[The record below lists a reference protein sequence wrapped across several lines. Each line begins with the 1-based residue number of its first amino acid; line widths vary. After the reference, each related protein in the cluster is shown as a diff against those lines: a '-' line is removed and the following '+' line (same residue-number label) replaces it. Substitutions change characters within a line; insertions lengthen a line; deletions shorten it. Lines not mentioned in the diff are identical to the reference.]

1 MALETVPLD
10 LGIFLGFFNRCQYDR
25 NNQNFQAS

>member
-1 MALETVPLD
+1 MALEAVPLD

-25 NNQNFQAS
+25 KNQNF